1 MQNGEKTRVPKIK
14 ITSDIYKS
22 MSFFVLIYGLITL
35 LFYLFSLLSPLF
47 LNVSPVFS
55 GYSSFSKPAFIFLII
70 LLLLLYLTVFV
81 DGVLLLKLSAYSIT
95 IYFFVL
101 IVYYSVNIWV
111 TGDVEVLFLSVEIL
125 YGLVLSCLKKKLLR
139 DREKNNK

>member
-14 ITSDIYKS
+14 ITSVIYKS
-22 MSFFVLIYGLITL
+22 MSFFVLVYGLITL